1 MMQSFLPTIVLRHNR
16 ENLKKCSLR
25 GLENRQDF
33 CFFTYPKKK
42 IENDLTHYLLL
53 DMDAPPLTASDR
65 ERGLLIIDSTWRYA
79 EKMKRFVDPDNQLEK
94 RSIPQNYRTAYP
106 RRQDDCPNPEL
117 GLASIEAVYIAYL
130 ILNRDLTGLL
140 DHYYWKDD
148 FLILNNL
155 PKLFS

>member
-25 GLENRQDF
+25 GLESRPDF
-33 CFFTYPKKK
+33 CFYTYPKKK
-42 IENDLTHYLLL
+42 IENDLTPYLLL
-53 DMDAPPLTASDR
+53 DMDAPPLSSSDS

-79 EKMKRFVDPDNQLEK
+79 EKMKRFVDPDNRLEK

-117 GLASIEAVYIAYL
+117 GLASVEAIYIAYF
-130 ILNRDLTGLL
+130 ILNRDPTGLL
-140 DHYYWKDD
+140 DEYYWKDD
-148 FLILNNL
+148 FLRVNNL
-155 PKLFS
+155 TKRD